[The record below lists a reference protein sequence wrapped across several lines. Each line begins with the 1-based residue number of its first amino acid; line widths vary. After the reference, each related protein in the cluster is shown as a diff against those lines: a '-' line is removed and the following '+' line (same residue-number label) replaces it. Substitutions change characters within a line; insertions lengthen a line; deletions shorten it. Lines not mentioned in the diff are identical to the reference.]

1 MFQSLESKV
10 VSASSSL
17 KVSNSDNLLINSNN
31 RSNLLSNSNLFNGK
45 LIHQLQHLYKQRHNT

>member
-17 KVSNSDNLLINSNN
+17 KVSNLCFMISITIICSCLLVIF
-31 RSNLLSNSNLFNGK
+31 L
-45 LIHQLQHLYKQRHNT
+45 